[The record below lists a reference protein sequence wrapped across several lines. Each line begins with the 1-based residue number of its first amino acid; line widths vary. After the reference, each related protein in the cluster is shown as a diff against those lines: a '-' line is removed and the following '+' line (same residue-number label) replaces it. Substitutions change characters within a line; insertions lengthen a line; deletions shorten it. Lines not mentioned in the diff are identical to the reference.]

1 MRIAESLTRFHYLP
15 DRINKIYKI
24 LDESSRDSAES
35 MQISLL
41 YCRVMLFPMPASL
54 AGFTA
59 IMTDDELTKAII
71 GCAYKVHNALGPGFL
86 EKVYENAMR
95 IELEKLGLAVKQQQP
110 VKVIYDG
117 HFVGQYYADLWV
129 NERIVIELKAVRA
142 IAKEHEVQLVNYLT
156 ATRLDVGLL
165 LNFGSS
171 VEVKRK
177 FREFKP
183 KGSLPG
189 SIT

>member
-1 MRIAESLTRFHYLP
+1 
-15 DRINKIYKI
+15 
-24 LDESSRDSAES
+24 
-35 MQISLL
+35 MQNSLL
-41 YCRVMLFPMPASL
+41 YSRVMLSPMPASL

-59 IMTDDELTKAII
+59 IMTDDELTRTII

-95 IELEKLGLAVKQQQP
+95 IELEKIGMAVKQQQP
-110 VKVIYDG
+110 VNVIYDG

-129 NERIVIELKAVRA
+129 NERVVIELRAVRA

-156 ATRLDVGLL
+156 ATQLDVGLL

-171 VEVKRK
+171 VQVKRK

>member
-1 MRIAESLTRFHYLP
+1 
-15 DRINKIYKI
+15 
-24 LDESSRDSAES
+24 
-35 MQISLL
+35 MQNSLL
-41 YCRVMLFPMPASL
+41 YSRVMLSPMPASL

-59 IMTDDELTKAII
+59 IMTDDELTRTII

-110 VKVIYDG
+110 VNVIYDG

-129 NERIVIELKAVRA
+129 NERVVIELKAVRA

-156 ATRLDVGLL
+156 ATQLDLGLL

-171 VEVKRK
+171 VQVKRK

>member
-1 MRIAESLTRFHYLP
+1 
-15 DRINKIYKI
+15 
-24 LDESSRDSAES
+24 
-35 MQISLL
+35 MQNSLL
-41 YCRVMLFPMPASL
+41 YSRVILSPMPTSL

-59 IMTDDELTKAII
+59 IMTDDELTRAII

-110 VKVIYDG
+110 VNVIYDG

-142 IAKEHEVQLVNYLT
+142 IAKEHEVKVGNYLT
-156 ATRLDVGLL
+156 ATKLDVGLL

-183 KGSLPG
+183 KGSSPG